1 VLATH
6 TLDSREFMT
15 KSARSASFQDDLSQL
30 RGAVLTMASTAQ
42 LNLERALKGLLSRTV
57 SECDAAI
64 ADDELVDQL
73 EKRIDQEGM
82 RILSRYNPVGIDLR
96 QSVSS
101 MKMATNIERISDEA
115 GNIARRARLVLKN
128 PELAEIR
135 LIEPVY
141 HLALNLVHDSIH
153 AFAEHD
159 LEAAYLIKGK
169 DEALNEA
176 HNTLVKRLRRFMEQ
190 DPSRLKDYLDLMF
203 MVRSLERV
211 GDHAVNIA
219 EDTVF
224 IESAEDIRHSGKD

>member
-1 VLATH
+1 
-6 TLDSREFMT
+6 MT
-15 KSARSASFQDDLSQL
+15 EPTRSAPFQAELNQL

-42 LNLERALKGLLSRTV
+42 QNLERALKGLLTRV
-57 SECDAAI
+57 ASECDAAI

-73 EKRIDQEGM
+73 EMRIDHEGM
-82 RILSRYNPVGIDLR
+82 RILSLYRPVDIELR
-96 QSVSS
+96 QAVSS

-159 LEAAYLIKGK
+159 LEAAYSIRVK
-169 DEALNEA
+169 DKALNDA
-176 HNTLVKRLRRFMEQ
+176 HNTLVKQLRNFMEQ
-190 DPSRLKDYLDLMF
+190 DPSRLKDYLDLVF

-224 IESAEDIRHSGKD
+224 IESAEDIRHSDKN

>member
-1 VLATH
+1 MT
-6 TLDSREFMT
+6 DST
-15 KSARSASFQDDLSQL
+15 RSAAFQAELNQL

-42 LNLERALKGLLSRTV
+42 QNLERALKGLLTRVV

-73 EKRIDQEGM
+73 EMRIDHEGM
-82 RILSRYNPVGIDLR
+82 RILSLYRPVGIELR
-96 QSVSS
+96 QAVSS

-115 GNIARRARLVLKN
+115 GNIARRARLILKN

-159 LEAAYLIKGK
+159 LEAAYAIRVK
-169 DEALNEA
+169 DKALNNA
-176 HNTLVKRLRRFMEQ
+176 HNALVKQLRSFMEQ
-190 DPSRLKDYLDLMF
+190 DPSRLKDYLDLVF

-224 IESAEDIRHSGKD
+224 IESAEDIRHSDKN

>member
-1 VLATH
+1 MNQPTRPAP
-6 TLDSREFMT
+6 
-15 KSARSASFQDDLSQL
+15 FQAELNQL

-42 LNLERALKGLLSRTV
+42 QNLERALKGLLTRVV

-73 EKRIDQEGM
+73 EKRIDHEGM
-82 RILSRYNPVGIDLR
+82 RILSLHRPVGIELR
-96 QSVSS
+96 QAVSS

-115 GNIARRARLVLKN
+115 GNIARRARKVLRN
-128 PELAEIR
+128 PELTEIR

-141 HLALNLVHDSIH
+141 HLALHLVHESIH

-159 LEAAYLIKGK
+159 LEAAHSIKGK
-169 DEALNEA
+169 DKVLNDA
-176 HNTLVKRLRRFMEQ
+176 HNTLVKQLRNFMEQ

-224 IESAEDIRHSGKD
+224 IESAEDIRHLGKA